1 MSRLEQDEELA
12 KLSVPQLIEKISD
25 LATEYVA
32 AVERITYEILI
43 RSMQQSE

>member
-25 LATEYVA
+25 LTTEYNA
-32 AVERITYEILI
+32 ALKRITYEILI
-43 RSMQQSE
+43 RVMQEAE